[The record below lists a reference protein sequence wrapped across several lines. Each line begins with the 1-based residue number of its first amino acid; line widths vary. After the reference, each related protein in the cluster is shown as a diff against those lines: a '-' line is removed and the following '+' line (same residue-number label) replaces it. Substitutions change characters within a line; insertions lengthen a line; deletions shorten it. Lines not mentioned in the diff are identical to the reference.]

1 MFLAFYQS
9 LVTLATVNLIAL
21 ISPGPDFAVV
31 LKNSLLYSR
40 RTALF
45 TAVGIASGA
54 IIHVMYTL
62 LGLGFVLDDYPWV
75 LDVIK
80 YLGAAYLVYL
90 GVKGLMTKKESL
102 ELGSLRHSRDIGGR
116 QGFSNGVLT
125 NLLNP
130 KCAMFFISLFAVAIS
145 SDVPVPIMISYVA
158 IVFIET
164 VLWFSIVAFVL
175 TAKSTRE
182 KFASQAHWISRLCGV
197 ILLGLG
203 VRFIL
208 M

>member
-1 MFLAFYQS
+1 MFIAFSQS
-9 LVTLATVNLIAL
+9 LITLATVNLIAL

-40 RTALF
+40 RTAVF
-45 TAVGIASGA
+45 TAVGIASAA

-62 LGLGFVLDDYPWV
+62 LGLGVVLDDHPWV

-80 YLGAAYLVYL
+80 YLGAAYLIYL
-90 GVKGLMTKKESL
+90 GSKGLMVKKEPL
-102 ELGSLRHSRDIGGR
+102 ELGSLHHRKDIGAQ
-116 QGFSNGVLT
+116 QGFSNGFLT

-130 KCAMFFISLFAVAIS
+130 KCAMFFISFFAVAIS
-145 SDVPVPIMISYVA
+145 SDVPVPIMASYVA

-164 VLWFSIVAFVL
+164 ILWFSFVAFIL
-175 TAKSTRE
+175 TAKKTRD
-182 KFASQAHWISRLCGV
+182 KFASQAHWISRLCGA

-203 VRFIL
+203 IRFIL
-208 M
+208 

>member
-1 MFLAFYQS
+1 MFQLFSQS

-45 TAVGIASGA
+45 TAMGIASAA
-54 IIHVMYTL
+54 IIHVIYTL
-62 LGLGFVLDDYPWV
+62 LGLGVVLDDNPWILNV
-75 LDVIK
+75 VK
-80 YLGAAYLVYL
+80 YLGAGYLIYL
-90 GVKGLMTKKESL
+90 GIKGIMTNKEGL
-102 ELGSLRHSRDIGGR
+102 DLGSLRHRKDIGAR
-116 QGFSNGVLT
+116 QGFSNGFFT

-130 KCAMFFISLFAVAIS
+130 KCAMFFISLFSVAIS
-145 SDVPVPIMISYVA
+145 PDVPVPVMVSYVM
-158 IVFIET
+158 IVFVET
-164 VLWFSIVAFVL
+164 IIWFSIVAFCL
-175 TAKSTRE
+175 TGKTTRE

-203 VRFIL
+203 VEFIF

>member
-1 MFLAFYQS
+1 MFQLFSQS

-45 TAVGIASGA
+45 TAMGIASAA
-54 IIHVMYTL
+54 IIHVIYTL
-62 LGLGFVLDDYPWV
+62 LGLGVVLDDNPWILNV
-75 LDVIK
+75 VK
-80 YLGAAYLVYL
+80 YLGAGYLIYL
-90 GVKGLMTKKESL
+90 GIKGIMTNKEGL
-102 ELGSLRHSRDIGGR
+102 GLGSLRHRKDIGSR
-116 QGFSNGVLT
+116 QGFSNGFFT

-130 KCAMFFISLFAVAIS
+130 KCAIFFISLFSVAIS
-145 SDVPVPIMISYVA
+145 PDVPVPVMVSYVM
-158 IVFIET
+158 IVFVET
-164 VLWFSIVAFVL
+164 IIWFSIVAFCL
-175 TAKSTRE
+175 TGKTTRE

-203 VRFIL
+203 VEFIF